1 MNTKTLLALAVL
13 SLATL
18 PQSPLRAGPDHG
30 PRPLGEYAPL
40 PATCI
45 VIYDRA
51 IGEYRV
57 HNMEQC
63 RERLSPCS
71 TFKIPNA
78 LIGLE
83 TGMVSGPGD
92 TRKWDG
98 TKRSREVLNQDH
110 DLASAIRHSVVW
122 YFQGLARDIGPER
135 MQAALD
141 AWDYGNRDISGGQDR
156 FWLSSSLQISALEQL
171 EFMDKLDREALPASA
186 SNQAEV
192 KRMMRQD
199 ENLPKGFMGELYG
212 KTGSC
217 ISESGTPPHGWFAG
231 FLHRGSKRY
240 VCAVDGKG
248 DGQWG
253 WEARKIIVN
262 ILHDLH

>member
-1 MNTKTLLALAVL
+1 MNKKTLLAMTLLTLA
-13 SLATL
+13 AA
-18 PQSPLRAGPDHG
+18 PPPPLHAGPDHG
-30 PRPLGEYAPL
+30 PRPLGEYAQL

-45 VIYDRA
+45 VLYDRA
-51 IGEYRV
+51 NEEYRV

-63 RERLSPCS
+63 REPLSPCS

-83 TGMVSGPGD
+83 SGVVSGPGD
-92 TRKWDG
+92 TKPWDG
-98 TKRSREVLNQDH
+98 VERSREVLNRDH

-122 YFQGLARDIGPER
+122 YFQDLAVDIGPER

-141 AWDYGNRDISGGQDR
+141 AYDYGDRDISGGQDR
-156 FWLSSSLQISALEQL
+156 FWLSSTLRISALEQL
-171 EFMDKLDREALPASA
+171 AFMDKLDRGVLPASA
-186 SNQAEV
+186 ANQAAV
-192 KRMMRQD
+192 RQMMRQED
-199 ENLPKGFMGELYG
+199 NLPNGFEGALYG

-217 ISESGTPPHGWFAG
+217 ISDSGAPPHGWFTG
-231 FLHRGSKRY
+231 FLHRGSQQF
-240 VCAVDGKG
+240 VFAVNVKG

-262 ILHDLH
+262 VLNDLH